1 VLFIARVEK
10 SWTRFIAHWTSC
22 SWYKCDCA
30 GNQGNSH
37 ACAEKWVFPKAALKQ
52 MNFQRVSQKE
62 SSLTTVSTDAGME
75 GGTRVSHCREIDL
88 WAHQVLFCEKRE
100 SYCLFLTKSSCALSA
115 ESSDADI
122 TTTEIFFYKPCFAF
136 SVDFPEL
143 HWTVPIQTFPDV
155 DP

>member
-1 VLFIARVEK
+1 MCCSLHELKRAGPDLLHTEPVVADTNVIVLATKGIVMHVQK
-10 SWTRFIAHWTSC
+10 SG
-22 SWYKCDCA
+22 Y
-30 GNQGNSH
+30 
-37 ACAEKWVFPKAALKQ
+37 
-52 MNFQRVSQKE
+52 FQRQPWNRWISRVSQKE
-62 SSLTTVSTDAGME
+62 RSLTTVSTDAGME

-122 TTTEIFFYKPCFAF
+122 TTTEITF
-136 SVDFPEL
+136 SVDFPEP
-143 HWTVPIQTFPDV
+143 HWTVPIQTFLDV